1 MWVLKAYLLDVPQ
14 SINSDQETHPIAKEM
29 KQELEDA
36 AYGRES

>member
-1 MWVLKAYLLDVPQ
+1 MWVLKAYLFDIPQ
-14 SINSDQETHPIAKEM
+14 SSNSGQETHSIAKEM